1 MTGRTLGF
9 LAAMLG
15 AASCMGSGGGA
26 DSPVPVLLNGRQFT
40 ADTMQRLGAGCTM
53 YRLGSGEGAESG
65 GGSTQTNLVVRERLA
80 ADQIVVSVTDG
91 GQTIVERQYGE
102 PFFAAGTVDEFTAMP
117 SGGGEG
123 LLLRYWGKL
132 DPTSPDD
139 CTPLDRDQP

>member
-15 AASCMGSGGGA
+15 AASCMGGGGSA
-26 DSPVPVLLNGRQFT
+26 QQPVPVLLNGRQFT

-53 YRLGSGEGAESG
+53 YRLWSGESAESG
-65 GGSTQTNLVVRERLA
+65 GGSTQTNLVVQERLA
-80 ADQIVVSVTDG
+80 GDQIIVSVTDG
-91 GQTIVERQYGE
+91 AQTIVQRQYAE
-102 PFFAAGTVDEFTAMP
+102 SFFAAGTVDEFTAQP
-117 SGGGEG
+117 SAGGEE